1 MQPIWRTWHVFIS
14 ILFGPVSD
22 AVSFDR
28 TAIDLLY
35 QYCILIDKHLSR
47 FDASHN
53 ACEDRWHTQT
63 RPVTLVITEAYELLF
78 PYGTFP
84 LTTSNIVSHSN
95 AQIIVKTHMQQT
107 HLQYQT
113 RLQPFLLVHIRSAP
127 FDSYIT
133 HMGCIEWRVCLWVT
147 LGLPL
152 LSEAPPTAAERN
164 PAYWRPAASGSRC
177 SAKCHWLRVYYN
189 DHSFSYI

>member
-28 TAIDLLY
+28 TAIDLY

-53 ACEDRWHTQT
+53 ACEDWWHTQT
-63 RPVTLVITEAYELLF
+63 RPVTLVITEAYELLD

-95 AQIIVKTHMQQT
+95 AQIIVKAHMQQT
-107 HLQYQT
+107 HLQYRT

-127 FDSYIT
+127 SEPYIT
-133 HMGCIEWRVCLWVT
+133 HMGCMFVGDT
-147 LGLPL
+147 PL
-152 LSEAPPTAAERN
+152 AAAERS
-164 PAYWRPAASGSRC
+164 PAHCRWA
-177 SAKCHWLRVYYN
+177 
-189 DHSFSYI
+189 